1 MQKIIEKLS
10 RFNRIPPVW
19 EAPKGTPIARMQWY
33 GASPFV
39 LGLRLDNTPWY
50 PPQPQQDYLLF
61 VLYGDL
67 VITLSYYWSCEGI
80 SCKAGRLYEHLPP
93 SNLPRL
99 VCQSTRY
106 TDCNTSVEEIFSFLD
121 AIPNDIALCLYI
133 PWAKPL
139 IELACKSI

>member
-10 RFNRIPPVW
+10 RFNRMPPVW

-39 LGLRLDNTPWY
+39 LGLRLDNTPRY

-67 VITLSYYWSCEGI
+67 VITLSYYRSCEGI
-80 SCKAGRLYEHLPP
+80 SCKAGRLYEH
-93 SNLPRL
+93 
-99 VCQSTRY
+99 QTY
-106 TDCNTSVEEIFSFLD
+106 QTSVEEIYSFLD
-121 AIPNDIALCLYI
+121 AIPNDLALCLDI

-139 IELACKSI
+139 IELACRNN